1 MENMNSKAKTISI
14 IPKPIKV
21 DIKLNHFTLTKNT
34 AILTDP
40 DLLKQ
45 AEFLKNLIAP
55 STGFE
60 LVIKDLSKKDGD
72 NNIIILNL
80 EEKEKTS
87 HPEGY
92 KLEVSQEKI
101 EILGSTPQ
109 GVFYGIQTL
118 RQLLPVEIESL
129 SKVNREWSV
138 PCVNIEDYPRFS
150 WRGFML
156 DESRHFF
163 GKETVKKMLDL
174 MVSLKFN
181 IFHWHLTDDQGWRIE
196 IKKYPRLIE
205 IGSKRAGT
213 RITRKKLDGIPVLG
227 YYSQDEI
234 KEIIEYAS
242 ERFITINPEIDVPGH
257 VTSVLASYP
266 ELSCTGGPFEVS
278 THFGIHREILC
289 AGKEKTFE
297 FVQDILKEV
306 MELFPSNII
315 HTGGDEVPKKRWIHC
330 PDCQARI
337 NKEGLYSEEELQV
350 YFTNRIAKYLESH
363 GRRLMGWNEILNDG
377 LVDNAICHYWNFKF
391 DEVIKN
397 ARRGRN
403 IVMSEIKAVYL
414 NYPYSALPLIRT
426 YEYDPIPDDL
436 ESKFHENILGLE
448 ACVWTE
454 YVKDDKNLEY
464 KAFPRLI
471 AVAETGWTLKNN
483 KNYQSFLARLNE
495 FIPRLSFHD
504 VNYPPK
510 EIYLKN
516 EVGL

>member
-1 MENMNSKAKTISI
+1 MENMNSKDKTISI

-21 DIKLNHFTLTKNT
+21 DIKLHHFTFTKNT

-60 LVIKDLSKKDGD
+60 LVIKDLNTKEGD
-72 NNIIILNL
+72 NNRIILNL
-80 EEKEKTS
+80 EKNEKTS

-92 KLEVSQEKI
+92 KLEISQEKI

-118 RQLLPVEIESL
+118 RQLFPVEIESS
-129 SKVNREWSV
+129 SKINREWSV
-138 PCVNIEDYPRFS
+138 PCVSIEDFPRFS

-174 MVSLKFN
+174 MASLKFN
-181 IFHWHLTDDQGWRIE
+181 TFHWHLTDDQGWRIE
-196 IKKYPRLIE
+196 IKKYPCLIE
-205 IGSKRAGT
+205 VGSLREGT
-213 RITRKKLDGIPVLG
+213 IITGKKLDGIPVSG
-227 YYSQDEI
+227 NYSQNEI
-234 KEIIEYAS
+234 EEIIEYAA
-242 ERFITINPEIDVPGH
+242 ERFITIIPEIDVPGH

-278 THFGIHREILC
+278 THFGIHKEILC

-315 HTGGDEVPKKRWIHC
+315 HTGGDEVPKRRWKKC

-337 NKEGLYSEEELQV
+337 NKEGFNSEEELQV
-350 YFTNRIAKYLESH
+350 FFTNRIAKYLESN
-363 GRRLMGWNEILNDG
+363 GRRLMGWNEILNDK
-377 LVDNAICHYWNFKF
+377 LADNAICHYWNFKF

-397 ARRGRN
+397 ARKGRD
-403 IVMSEIKAVYL
+403 IVMSEMKAVYL
-414 NYPYSALPLIRT
+414 NYPYSVIPLSKT
-426 YEYDPIPDDL
+426 YEYDPIPDEL
-436 ESKFHENILGLE
+436 ESKFHENVMGLE

-454 YVKDDKNLEY
+454 YVKNSKRLEFQ
-464 KAFPRLI
+464 AFPRLI
-471 AVAETGWTLKNN
+471 AVAETGWTLKEN
-483 KNYQSFLARLNE
+483 KDYLSFLTRLND
-495 FIPRLSFHD
+495 FIQRLRLHD
-504 VNYPPK
+504 VNYAPK
-510 EIYLKN
+510 EEYLQYDTHP
-516 EVGL
+516 